1 MLPVFSAVSSAIRR
15 WADALLDF
23 AAGLVGWRRAPHQPT
38 LPFATPLALAA
49 PRSDGGVDPHE
60 LAADLE
66 AVAKACEKA
75 AEFSRSD
82 IAKRTGLGVDVV
94 KRRLNV
100 LLDMG
105 WIERAKHGNY
115 RWQGRIFWTAGQSR
129 SEGNPAP

>member
-15 WADALLDF
+15 GADALLDF
-23 AAGLVGWRRAPHQPT
+23 AAGLVGWRRAPRQPT
-38 LPFATPLALAA
+38 LPFSTPVA
-49 PRSDGGVDPHE
+49 PASPRADRGADPHE

-75 AEFSRSD
+75 AEFSRSE
-82 IAKRTGLGVDVV
+82 ITKATGLGVDVV

-105 WIERAKHGNY
+105 WIERAKHGDY
-115 RWQGRIFWTAGQSR
+115 RWKGRIFWTAGQSR